1 MVIFGQCSGS
11 FFGESKNDPEE
22 KFCPENKLRL
32 FTTVGCMGRSGS
44 SGSFFGMPFLHETLR
59 DVQRV

>member
-22 KFCPENKLRL
+22 GFCPENKLRL
-32 FTTVGCMGRSGS
+32 FTTVGRMGRSGS
-44 SGSFFGMPFLHETLR
+44 SGSFFGMPGFK
-59 DVQRV
+59 